1 MKKLF
6 LLLLATLAVYT
17 LDAQEQGELRVGFN
31 AGLAIPYHGR
41 GLSADMDIRYNITD
55 NFNAGVKAG
64 LAAMIREI
72 NDDYLNFNASGMGS
86 INTSALI
93 TGDYYLNKGTSN
105 FAPFVG
111 GGLGCFSLINIYV
124 SAYQQDDFNINMN
137 EFNPDFTFGGLL
149 RGGFELSKL
158 RVALEFYL
166 IPYTTLYDVNLE
178 DIGRAANSYVNLSV
192 GFYIGGGSWR
202 KKTATIFR

>member
-1 MKKLF
+1 MNDLLQRLLVSVFIVISLTACNKK
-6 LLLLATLAVYT
+6 
-17 LDAQEQGELRVGFN
+17 
-31 AGLAIPYHGR
+31 AGDNNPNNDSSRYH
-41 GLSADMDIRYNITD
+41 
-55 NFNAGVKAG
+55 FNAGVKAG

-111 GGLGCFSLINIYV
+111 GGLGCFSLINIYI
-124 SAYQQDDFNINMN
+124 SASQQDDFNINMN
-137 EFNPDFTFGGLL
+137 EFNPDFTFGGLV

-202 KKTATIFR
+202 KKPATKFR